1 MSNKEAL
8 EIKGNTILKGYEE
21 QPESV
26 PHPAYD
32 PDSDQKEEIHGECIR
47 VDDLPS
53 ESPFDIPGSEYRKG
67 LYNITD
73 LIIEKAKAWGIDFQE
88 VLVGLDDMP
97 PSDPN
102 CLVYLSIAR
111 NGTSFKEY
119 FRKNLIPGGRWVCK
133 SYMHHVKRSSKKK
146 GTFNYSYEMAYI

>member
-1 MSNKEAL
+1 MDNKEAM
-8 EIKGNTILKGYEE
+8 EIKGQAIPKGYEE

-26 PHPAYD
+26 LHQASNPG
-32 PDSDQKEEIHGECIR
+32 SDQEEEIHGEWIR
-47 VDDLPS
+47 VADLPS

-88 VLVGLDDMP
+88 VLIGLDDMP

-111 NGTSFKEY
+111 SSTSFKEY

-133 SYMHHVKRSSKKK
+133 SYMHHVKRLPEQK